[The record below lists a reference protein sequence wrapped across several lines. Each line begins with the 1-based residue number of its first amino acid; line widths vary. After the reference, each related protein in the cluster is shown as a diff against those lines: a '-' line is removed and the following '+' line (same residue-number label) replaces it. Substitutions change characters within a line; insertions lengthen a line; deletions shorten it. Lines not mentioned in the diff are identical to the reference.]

1 MFEGKEAGQVI
12 ELRVQPLPMPLGRV
26 TLGLSVFGL
35 RLYAVEEIE
44 KETLAIGREGC
55 EGWREGC
62 AFVCGG
68 GRIKRLCACVC
79 VCHFLVWAREEDM
92 PVLVWKVKSG
102 QVKKCLCLWEEE

>member
-1 MFEGKEAGQVI
+1 MFEGKEPGQVI

-26 TLGLSVFGL
+26 TLGLAVLGL

-44 KETLAIGREGC
+44 KEVLAIRREGC
-55 EGWREGC
+55 EGWREGS
-62 AFVCGG
+62 AFVCVGG
-68 GRIKRLCACVC
+68 GLRGCVRVY

-102 QVKKCLCLWEEE
+102 QVKKCFCL